1 MTQDGDRSQHTSD
14 LSAHWQPPHPDAPLP
29 SVLALPAPQQPASA
43 DATSFAIRPPG
54 SKSLTN
60 RALLLA
66 ALARGSTTLRHALVD
81 ADDARVML
89 RAITQ
94 LGATVASP
102 AAESGPANAPTAA
115 ADTITILGTGGAF
128 RPRGRL
134 TLDLGNAGTATRFL
148 AAACAL
154 LLRPGGEALLDGD
167 PRMRERPIGEL
178 VAALRNMTCELQNW
192 KPNISYTQAEGYPP
206 LLITGVPPA
215 DGPVA
220 IRFGR
225 TMSSQFVS
233 AALLLGPFIRGGV
246 EVLFDDAITSEP
258 YVDMTVRLLE
268 HLGCRVSDERR
279 SHSPS
284 IATLRILVRTGD
296 RTLRM
301 ADDPGGMSGFDLDI
315 EPDASGA
322 TYFLA
327 AAAMLPGCEGFI
339 AGLRSDGSSLQG
351 DAGFVRVIEA
361 CGGSWQ
367 QQPHGVLVRGAPRLQ
382 PFDLNFSGMPDTVM
396 TAAVLAAFAHPT
408 QDNPAARSTLRGV
421 ETLRVKETDRVAALV
436 TELARLHVTV
446 TVETAPGGHEI
457 MRITPPAGGIPSGS
471 DAPPVTFETY
481 RDHRMA
487 MSMAL
492 ASLRRPNVMIN
503 DPACV
508 AKTYPNFWQHF
519 GAVVNR
525 H

>member
-1 MTQDGDRSQHTSD
+1 MTHDGDRSPQTSD
-14 LSAHWQPPHPDAPLP
+14 HPAHWQPPHPDAPLP

-102 AAESGPANAPTAA
+102 SAESGPAGSPAA

-128 RPRGRL
+128 KPRGRL

-154 LLRPGGEALLDGD
+154 LLRPSGEALLDGD

-178 VAALRNMTCELQNW
+178 VSALRNMTCELQNW
-192 KPNISYTQAEGYPP
+192 KPSISYTQAEGYPP

-215 DGPVA
+215 DGPVT

-268 HLGCRVSDERR
+268 HLGCRVTDERR

-284 IATLRILVRTGD
+284 IATPRILVRTGD
-296 RTLRM
+296 RSLRM
-301 ADDPGGMSGFDLDI
+301 ADDPGGMPGFDLDI

-339 AGLRSDGSSLQG
+339 AGLRTDGSSLQG

-361 CGGSWQ
+361 CGGTWQ
-367 QQPHGVLVRGAPRLQ
+367 QQSHGVLVRGASRLQ
-382 PFDLNFSGMPDTVM
+382 PFDIDFSGMPDTVM
-396 TAAVLAAFAHPT
+396 TAAVLAAFARPT
-408 QDNPAARSTLRGV
+408 EGNPAARSALRGV

-436 TELARLHVTV
+436 TELARLNVTV
-446 TVETAPGGHEI
+446 TVEATPGGLETMH
-457 MRITPPAGGIPSGS
+457 ITPPAGGIAA
-471 DAPPVTFETY
+471 DADSHPVTFDTY

-492 ASLRRPNVMIN
+492 VSLKRPNVLIN

-508 AKTYPNFWQHF
+508 AKTYPSFWQHF
-519 GAVVNR
+519 GDVANR